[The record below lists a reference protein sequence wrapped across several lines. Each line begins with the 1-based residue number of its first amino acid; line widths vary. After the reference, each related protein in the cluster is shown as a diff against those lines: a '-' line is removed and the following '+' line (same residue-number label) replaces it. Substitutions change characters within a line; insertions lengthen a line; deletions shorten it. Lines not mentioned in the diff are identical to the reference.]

1 MGGIPSLWTRY
12 EYVYFNIQKVEWNI
26 CSAEKRKKI
35 HFQWER
41 DSPCTYCYT
50 PLPLHTFLWK
60 ISDLVY
66 DVFYPISKKS
76 RQYKIYQASHIF
88 LFFLCPPQKKSRS
101 YGTDI
106 QLISVI
112 DFTALT
118 SFWSV
123 FPPKAL
129 VLHRGR
135 VSNFVYQKL

>member
-1 MGGIPSLWTRY
+1 MM
-12 EYVYFNIQKVEWNI
+12 YFILYPRNLDNIK
-26 CSAEKRKKI
+26 
-35 HFQWER
+35 
-41 DSPCTYCYT
+41 YT
-50 PLPLHTFLWK
+50 KPATFFH
-60 ISDLVY
+60 S
-66 DVFYPISKKS
+66 SC
-76 RQYKIYQASHIF
+76 A
-88 LFFLCPPQKKSRS
+88 PQKKSRS